1 MCGEKENEETSKGGA
16 PDEKVEENEG
26 GKSPLFLQ

>member
-1 MCGEKENEETSKGGA
+1 MCGENENEETSKGA